1 MTSASGASSFI
12 PGHSQR
18 ILRERASAATADV
31 LLVHGIWNT
40 AHWLLPL
47 ARRLRAEGLAPAL
60 FGYASVLGGPERA
73 VPRLIERLQ
82 ATGAQLLVCHSLG
95 GLVALQALRAAPE
108 LPVRR
113 VVCLGSPL
121 CGSAAA
127 RGLARRGGRWALGR
141 SAALLQHG
149 VVQWQGE
156 AEIGQIAGTVAR
168 GVGQWLAPLDG
179 GSDGTVALA
188 ETRLPGLRDHCV
200 VQASH
205 SGLLRSPEAAQQV
218 LRFLRQGRFRH

>member
-1 MTSASGASSFI
+1 M
-12 PGHSQR
+12 
-18 ILRERASAATADV
+18 
-31 LLVHGIWNT
+31 LLVHGIWNS

-60 FGYASVLGGPERA
+60 FGYASVLGGPVHA
-73 VPRLIERLQ
+73 VPQLIERLQ

-95 GLVALQALRAAPE
+95 GLMALQALRTAPE

-127 RGLARRGGRWALGR
+127 RGLAQRGGRWALGR
-141 SAALLQHG
+141 SAGLLQQG
-149 VVQWQGE
+149 FVQWEGE
-156 AEIGQIAGTVAR
+156 AEIGQVAGNVAR
-168 GVGQWLAPLDG
+168 GVGRWLAPLDG

-200 VQASH
+200 VPASH
-205 SGLLRSPEAAQQV
+205 SGLLRSPEAAQQA
-218 LRFLRQGRFRH
+218 LSFLRTGRFRH

>member
-1 MTSASGASSFI
+1 MTSASGAPSFI
-12 PGHSQR
+12 PGHPQR

-60 FGYASVLGGPERA
+60 FGYASVLGGPAQA

-108 LPVRR
+108 LPVCR

-127 RGLARRGGRWALGR
+127 RGLA
-141 SAALLQHG
+141 
-149 VVQWQGE
+149 
-156 AEIGQIAGTVAR
+156 
-168 GVGQWLAPLDG
+168 
-179 GSDGTVALA
+179 
-188 ETRLPGLRDHCV
+188 
-200 VQASH
+200 
-205 SGLLRSPEAAQQV
+205 
-218 LRFLRQGRFRH
+218 